1 MATRRCFKSS
11 PRRFA
16 ALKIDQILL
25 QVSSDYSC
33 YKLFGVDVFL
43 DSDLKP
49 WLLELNNFPSL
60 EPDTLDRWA
69 SL

>member
-1 MATRRCFKSS
+1 M
-11 PRRFA
+11 
-16 ALKIDQILL
+16 KIDQILL